1 MQNPSPFRLCV
12 DCIHYRASENTT
24 RLNTNLDRCAAP
36 ELVKVD
42 LVRGEYSPVF
52 CEVVRAPYG
61 RCGPGGKFWSP
72 HPDTFTATA
81 QESSHVSEE
90 EAEDGNPSF

>member
-12 DCIHYRASENTT
+12 DCVHYRANEATT
-24 RLNTNLDRCAAP
+24 RLDNNLDRCAAP

-52 CEVVRAPYG
+52 CDVVRQPYG
-61 RCGPGGKFWSP
+61 RCGPGGKFWQP
-72 HPDTFTATA
+72 HPDTFLATS
-81 QESSHVSEE
+81 QESSHVSEGE
-90 EAEDGNPSF
+90 EDGNPSF